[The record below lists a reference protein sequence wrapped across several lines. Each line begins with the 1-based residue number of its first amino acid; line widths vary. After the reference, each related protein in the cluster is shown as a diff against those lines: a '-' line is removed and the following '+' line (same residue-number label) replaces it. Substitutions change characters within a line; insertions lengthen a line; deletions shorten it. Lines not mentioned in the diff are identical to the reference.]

1 MNHRHLLPNEI
12 DLLLDAEEEAGFGV
26 APLRAHIRECAE
38 CSARL
43 DEARVVVEALES
55 LPLFAPSHR
64 FADRVMA
71 EVPVFVP
78 WHVAARE
85 AVAGWVPRS
94 RPARIAVLA
103 GGAAMATTLTVA
115 MLWVVTQA
123 DLVAF
128 TSGVLGSELRDFV
141 VGGLRSFVTAVF
153 GDQVFVAVQQAGML
167 GLGLAVGAFVVAA
180 GGALLGLRTLA
191 LASGRRRS

>member
-26 APLRAHIRECAE
+26 APLRAHVRECAD
-38 CSARL
+38 CRARL
-43 DEARVVVEALES
+43 DEAEVVVEALEE

-71 EVPVFVP
+71 QVPVFVP
-78 WHVAARE
+78 WHVAARQS
-85 AVAGWVPRS
+85 VLGWLPRS
-94 RPARIAVLA
+94 RPARIAVF
-103 GGAAMATTLTVA
+103 GGAATVATALTVA
-115 MLWVVTQA
+115 MLWVLTQA

-128 TSGVLGSELRDFV
+128 TSGVLGSELRV
-141 VGGLRSFVTAVF
+141 LVSNGIRAFVTAVF
-153 GDQVFVAVQQAGML
+153 GDQVFVAVQHAGAF
-167 GLGLAVGAFVVAA
+167 GLAAAVGAVILAA
-180 GGALLGLRTLA
+180 GGALFGLRSLA

>member
-38 CSARL
+38 CRARL
-43 DEARVVVEALES
+43 DEAKVVVEALEG

-64 FADRVMA
+64 FADKVMA
-71 EVPVFVP
+71 QVPVFVP
-78 WHVAARE
+78 WHVAARDSLLQF
-85 AVAGWVPRS
+85 APRS
-94 RPARIAVLA
+94 RSARIAVF
-103 GGAAMATTLTVA
+103 GGAATVATALSVA
-115 MLWVVTQA
+115 MLWVLTQA

-128 TSGVLGSELRDFV
+128 TSGVVGTQLRVLLSNAF
-141 VGGLRSFVTAVF
+141 RAFVTTVF
-153 GDQVFVAVQQAGML
+153 GDQVFVAVQHAGAF
-167 GLGLAVGAFVVAA
+167 GLAAAVGAVILAG
-180 GGALLGLRTLA
+180 GGALFGLRSLA

>member
-38 CSARL
+38 CRARL
-43 DEARVVVEALES
+43 DEAQAVVGALEE

-71 EVPVFVP
+71 QVPVFVP
-78 WHVAARE
+78 WHVAARD
-85 AVAGWVPRS
+85 AVVRWVPRS
-94 RPARIAVLA
+94 RPARIAVLT
-103 GGAAMATTLTVA
+103 GGATMATVLTAA
-115 MLWVVTQA
+115 MLWVLTQG

-128 TSGVLGSELRDFV
+128 TTGVLGSELRELV
-141 VGGLRSFVTAVF
+141 SGGLRALVTTVF
-153 GDQVFVAVQQAGML
+153 GEQVFVALQQAGL
-167 GLGLAVGAFVVAA
+167 VGLALAIGAIVVAA
-180 GGALLGLRTLA
+180 GGTLVGLRRLA

>member
-38 CSARL
+38 CRTRL
-43 DEARVVVEALES
+43 DEARVVVEALEE

-64 FADRVMA
+64 FADRVMSQ
-71 EVPVFVP
+71 VPVFVP
-78 WHVAARE
+78 WHVAARD

-94 RPARIAVLA
+94 RPARVAVLA
-103 GGAAMATTLTVA
+103 GGATMATVLTAA
-115 MLWVVTQA
+115 MRWVITQA

-128 TSGVLGSELRDFV
+128 TSGVLGSELRDLV
-141 VGGLRSFVTAVF
+141 TGGLRSLVTTVF
-153 GDQVFVAVQQAGML
+153 GEQLFVAIQQAGMV
-167 GLGLAVGAFVVAA
+167 GLALAIGAFLAAA
-180 GGALLGLRTLA
+180 GGALFGLRRLA